1 LCSRP
6 PPLEK
11 DTEVTGPIKVK
22 LYASSNCRDTDF
34 VGVLLDIYP
43 DGRAY
48 NLTEGIIRARF
59 RENQLAPPKLM
70 TPGKIY
76 EIEIDLRATSN
87 MFLSGHRIGLYITS
101 SYFPLWDRNLNTGDP
116 ISTGTRTKVAHNV
129 IYHNKKY
136 PSHIKLPIVPDE
148 QTRMSTF
155 ATPSTTP

>member
-1 LCSRP
+1 M
-6 PPLEK
+6 
-11 DTEVTGPIKVK
+11 I
-22 LYASSNCRDTDF
+22 
-34 VGVLLDIYP
+34 
-43 DGRAY
+43 
-48 NLTEGIIRARF
+48 
-59 RENQLAPPKLM
+59 
-70 TPGKIY
+70 PGTIY

-87 MFLSGHRIGLYITS
+87 VFLHGHRIGVYITS